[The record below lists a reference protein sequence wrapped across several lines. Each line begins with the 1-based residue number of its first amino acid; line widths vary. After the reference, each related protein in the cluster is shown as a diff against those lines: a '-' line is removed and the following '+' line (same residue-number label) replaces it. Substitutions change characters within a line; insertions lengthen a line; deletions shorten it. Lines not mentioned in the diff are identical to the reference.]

1 MCLKNIDRCRPFFLG
16 LIGQRRGWVPEM
28 MDVNE
33 NTLKM
38 IEKTEDKDY
47 YIEKVLQGD
56 LGIVIHEA
64 FRKKEPIFY
73 RVACTEG
80 LML

>member
-1 MCLKNIDRCRPFFLG
+1 MLRQLSTMKIKKKWILEIPAGF
-16 LIGQRRGWVPEM
+16 Q
-28 MDVNE
+28 
-33 NTLKM
+33 

-47 YIEKVLQGD
+47 YNEKVLQGD
-56 LGIVIHEA
+56 LGILIHEA